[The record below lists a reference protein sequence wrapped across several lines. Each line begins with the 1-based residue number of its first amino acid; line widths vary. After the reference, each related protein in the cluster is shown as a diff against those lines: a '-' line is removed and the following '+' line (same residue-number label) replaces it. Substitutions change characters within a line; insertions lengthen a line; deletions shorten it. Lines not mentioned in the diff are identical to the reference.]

1 MSNKESSNIPA
12 VNFLG
17 RVMREQPEI
26 LDDLSPRDRYILFS
40 HSDQYNNRTF
50 RELGELFGFKAQN
63 VNKIYKRTMEQTFR
77 RTAPHIQKLTPLNII
92 FESSPYRTE
101 AMKRRWK
108 DPEQKELFKRNLGKL
123 HNVARGKERS
133 PETRRRISET
143 LKARIIKLS
152 LSHRIKL
159 SEAMKKRWEDPE
171 QRPLMQKHLRELQ
184 RACKGKECSPE
195 TRRRISETKRAKKSK
210 NQSRIHIDPSDQE
223 LWEYVSLNGLAKNLG
238 HYFTDDEMASL
249 SMYFSHLSKPKKIE
263 ELLDRLSLTL
273 ARLA

>member
-108 DPEQKELFKRNLGKL
+108 DPEQ
-123 HNVARGKERS
+123 
-133 PETRRRISET
+133 
-143 LKARIIKLS
+143 
-152 LSHRIKL
+152 
-159 SEAMKKRWEDPE
+159 
-171 QRPLMQKHLRELQ
+171 RPLMQKHLRELQ